1 MKKSLSLLAFLLLLI
16 AAQAQKPKLA
26 VYVTG
31 NDPINELI
39 GNELQD
45 GLAHNGKY
53 TTVER
58 TADFLKAMSKE
69 HGYQRSGEVD
79 DEQIAALGKQFAV
92 QYVCVASVSSVWNNE
107 KYISAR
113 IIDVESA
120 EVVAS
125 GNSFG
130 AINTTQS
137 LISTMDGL
145 SKSLL
150 KALDYFKTSRAKKVA
165 VYVTK
170 SGNRDVDIILGDQL
184 VAGFA
189 KSGKY
194 MAIERTNRF
203 LSELAKEQG
212 YQQSGAVADEDLVRL
227 GKQAGVQYVCAA
239 KTTKWNGDY
248 FISSRLIDVEH
259 GDIINSSNE
268 KGIKLNN
275 AKNVVDI
282 STKIAEKLSGRNIEE
297 EKEFQIKEQ
306 KYAEERAKQERL
318 NRLEAQG
325 YVDLGLPSGTLW
337 KNVNEKGGVYSY
349 KDAMRFRKNLP
360 SHGQFEELESKCKWT
375 WTGRG
380 YRITGPNGRSI
391 DLPAEGRRNGRLW
404 VELVGKNGY
413 YWTCTSPPL
422 TKGVYIFSFSSNG
435 SVFYRGEVSYN
446 SVRLVQYK

>member
-1 MKKSLSLLAFLLLLI
+1 MRSKFFFFILFSSLVI
-16 AAQAQKPKLA
+16 AAFAQQKPKLA

-31 NDPINELI
+31 DDPINELI

-150 KALDYFKTSRAKKVA
+150 KALDYFKTSGAKKVA

-194 MAIERTNRF
+194 IAIERTNRF
-203 LSELAKEQG
+203 LSELTKEQG

-227 GKQAGVQYVCAA
+227 GKQAGVQYVCVA
-239 KTTKWNGDY
+239 KTTNWNGDY
-248 FISSRLIDVEH
+248 FISSRLIDVEQ
-259 GDIINSSNE
+259 GNIVNSSNE

-275 AKNVVDI
+275 ANDVVNL
-282 STKIAEKLSGRNIEE
+282 TEKIAKRLSGLTIEE
-297 EKEFQIKEQ
+297 ANRMCEDLQ
-306 KYAEERAKQERL
+306 KR
-318 NRLEAQG
+318 G
-325 YVDLGLPSGTLW
+325 YVDLGLPSGTMW
-337 KNVNEKGGVYSY
+337 KNINEAGF
-349 KDAMRFRKNLP
+349 FRNKEAFNKYGNLAP
-360 SHGQFEELESKCKWT
+360 TQDQWDELSSKCKWT
-375 WTGRG
+375 ISDNT
-380 YRITGPNGRSI
+380 IKVTGPNGNSI
-391 DLPAEGRRNGRLW
+391 TLPEGHYDISGDVIIYIGW
-404 VELVGKNGY
+404 VGGY
-413 YWTCTSPPL
+413 EYAPKPKPNENCMGMLIRTQDGLRYGIDSCPCD
-422 TKGVYIFSFSSNG
+422 GFSI
-435 SVFYRGEVSYN
+435 
-446 SVRLVQYK
+446 RLVQNKYSE